1 MLANHYDSWK
11 AIEYLFHFFI
21 LPNTFC
27 KRFISFDSVVV
38 EIFTWEIIL
47 DVELSNAGSCD
58 TWSLGSHKSLTTW
71 MPSLLFWWVNS
82 IGKLNFIACA
92 CVVSRN
98 LMHLANV
105 TYVVFGCIE
114 LYHFSWLF
122 ANHYDSWKAP
132 MYLFHVFMLPNTFC
146 IIIM

>member
-11 AIEYLFHFFI
+11 AVEYLFHFSI

-27 KRFISFDSVVV
+27 KIFISINLVVV
-38 EIFTWEIIL
+38 EIFMWKIIIA
-47 DVELSNAGSCD
+47 EEKSNDGSGD
-58 TWSLGSHKSLTTW
+58 TWSLGSHDSSTIR
-71 MPSLLFWWVNS
+71 MRALLFWWVNS
-82 IGKLNFIACA
+82 IGNLNFIACA

-105 TYVVFGCIE
+105 TYIVFGCIE
-114 LYHFSWLF
+114 LYHFPWLL

-132 MYLFHVFMLPNTFC
+132 MYLFHVFILPNTFC
-146 IIIM
+146 KRII